1 MDYEMLAQISDFTDE
16 DEDEAR
22 FSSWLKDRSCQIL
35 LLQPLPTAQVLNC
48 APPDQGGMPIRLFKQ
63 SDPFPSSFKP
73 PYFSSNVA
81 KGAGWSREGKS
92 RAVTFDVYDKGLELW
107 AARPSLSF
115 EWFIFDPPGKA
126 VTVGFITFLLF
137 WFAAVLNVNVNS
149 IKRVTKVR
157 HVVPLATLLSPT
169 DLTPAGVL
177 SP

>member
-35 LLQPLPTAQVLNC
+35 LLQPLPTAQ
-48 APPDQGGMPIRLFKQ
+48 
-63 SDPFPSSFKP
+63 
-73 PYFSSNVA
+73 VA